1 MTDPA
6 SRENTRDKE
15 RIMKILFMGTPDFAI
30 PTLKALYESGEEIV
44 GVITQPDK
52 PKGRGYTLTPPPVKV
67 FAIEKGLDVYQPAT
81 LKDEAFSKLLSELD
95 PELIVVVAFG
105 KILPKSVLDYPKH
118 GCINVHGSLL
128 PKYRGA
134 APMQRAIIDGEKV
147 TGVTIMYMDVG
158 LDTGD
163 MLYKSEVEIAD
174 DDNFENI
181 HDKLAERGADALI
194 KTVELI
200 KKGEAVREKQNDGLS
215 TYAAKIE
222 KSDCLLDFSKS
233 AQELHDLIRGLSPI
247 PLSFTHPPDGKLLK
261 ITSARVKDRDADCGK
276 TSGEVLSLDGEIVV
290 ACGKGKLSITGVLPE
305 GKGRMNAAD
314 FIRGRKINVGDILK

>member
-1 MTDPA
+1 
-6 SRENTRDKE
+6 
-15 RIMKILFMGTPDFAI
+15 MGTPDFAI
-30 PTLKALYESGEEIV
+30 PTLKALFESGEEIV

-52 PKGRGYTLTPPPVKV
+52 PKGRGYTLTPPPVK
-67 FAIEKGLDVYQPAT
+67 AWALEKGLEVYQPAT
-81 LKDEAFSKLLSELD
+81 LKDEAFAELLDRLA

-105 KILPKSVLDYPKH
+105 KILPKSVLDYPKY

-163 MLYKSEVEIAD
+163 MLYKSEVDIVE
-174 DDNFENI
+174 DDNFEDI
-181 HDKLAERGADALI
+181 HDKLAACGADALI
-194 KTVELI
+194 KTVELL
-200 KKGEAVREKQNDGLS
+200 KNGKAVREKQDDALS

-222 KSDCLLDFSKS
+222 KADCLLDFTKS
-233 AQELHDLIRGLSPI
+233 AEELHDLIRGLSPI
-247 PLSFTHPPDGKLLK
+247 PLSFTHTQDGKLLK
-261 ITSARVKDRDADCGK
+261 VTSARVADRDAFLNK
-276 TSGEVLSLDGEIVV
+276 TAGEVVSLDGEIVV
-290 ACGKGKLSITGVLPE
+290 ACGKGKIAITGVLPE
-305 GKGRMNAAD
+305 GKGRMSAAD